1 MDGFTVTIA
10 GCWNIWG
17 KKWVILIV
25 MEYMYI
31 ILKITEKQHV
41 YTMGETIQKQLTQQQ
56 IFFKLWIIFPI
67 NAL

>member
-41 YTMGETIQKQLTQQQ
+41 NTMGETIQKQLTQQQ

>member
-17 KKWVILIV
+17 GKWVILIV

-41 YTMGETIQKQLTQQQ
+41 CTMGETIQKQLTQQQ
-56 IFFKLWIIFPI
+56 IFLSYGSYFR
-67 NAL
+67 